1 MCAGDPHSRLVET
14 AKTLSDS
21 CTKLT
26 LLFIRPPPPSL
37 AECGGLCAKLDQAT
51 LSFVN
56 ASYSVLRAGQGA
68 VYSAEV
74 RSCVLTVLSDLDQLI
89 TAIMTQG
96 CTRYDPSCLTC
107 RIGYDQVYGLVSRP
121 GAPLEQ
127 LTPNLCMYCWSPC
140 LCTSW

>member
-1 MCAGDPHSRLVET
+1 MTHIIDLSAGQLAQSAVCAGDPHSRLVET
-14 AKTLSDS
+14 AKALSDS

-56 ASYSVLRAGQGA
+56 ASYSVLGVVQGV

-74 RSCVLTVLSDLDQLI
+74 RTTVLTVLSDLDQLI
-89 TAIMTQG
+89 STITTQG
-96 CTRYDPSCLTC
+96 CTRYDQSSLT
-107 RIGYDQVYGLVSRP
+107 GSDQVL
-121 GAPLEQ
+121 
-127 LTPNLCMYCWSPC
+127 NW
-140 LCTSW
+140 